1 VSSQGNSGTHT
12 VRAVDRAFSIL
23 SAVTIEGATLTELAQ
38 HSGLPLPTVLRLLE
52 TAQASGF
59 IERTANSRYIP
70 GPALLRIAYKFDP
83 EGMVRSSIRDA
94 IERLRDKTDET
105 VAFDV
110 QEGAERYCVD
120 SLESRQSVRRSR
132 SRLETYRPFYV
143 GAAGKVLIAFGDS
156 ERLLRM
162 VPQQHSLGSGEIRGV
177 AELTEQCEKVRRD
190 GYAFAPMEVDREA
203 WGMAAPV
210 FVEELLYGV
219 LVVSAPMTRS
229 EDIHVQRCIEECCE
243 AAEQLTRRLSV
254 IFGGRGQPIR
264 NLRAPSPSAMP

>member
-1 VSSQGNSGTHT
+1 M
-12 VRAVDRAFSIL
+12 RAVDRAFSIL

-38 HSGLPLPTVLRLLE
+38 HSGLPLPTVARLLE
-52 TAQASGF
+52 TAQSSGF
-59 IERTANSRYIP
+59 IERTAKSRYIP
-70 GPALLRIAYKFDP
+70 GPALLRIAYQFDRD
-83 EGMVRSSIRDA
+83 GMVRSSICDT

-120 SLESRQSVRRSR
+120 SVESRQSVRRSR
-132 SRLETYRPFYV
+132 RRPDARQPFYA

-162 VPQQHSLGSGEIRGV
+162 VPQEHILGSGTIRGV
-177 AELTEQCEKVRRD
+177 AELAEQCEQVRQD

-210 FVEELLYGV
+210 FVEDLLYGV

-229 EDIHVQRCIEECCE
+229 EVVHVKRCIKECCE

-254 IFGGRGQPIR
+254 IFGERGQAGR
-264 NLRAPSPSAMP
+264 NLRAPSPSVLR